1 MEKIRLRQTNVWFFA
16 ERRNGMSCYYK
27 ETKMLYGGDYN
38 PEQWGREVWEE
49 DMRLMAQAHINIVTL
64 NVFSWASLQPDED
77 TYDFARLD
85 EIMQLV
91 RANGMKVCLATSTGA
106 HPAWMAKR
114 HPDILRTEKD
124 GRKRKFGGRHNSC
137 PNSPTYRKYAPRL
150 AQKLAEHYRD
160 YDNIV
165 AWHVSNEYGGACYC
179 DECQKAFRVWLK
191 KKYGTIEEVNRSYN
205 TAFWGHTFYDWDE
218 IVLPDLQSE
227 HFMDEVTGMERTMFQ
242 GISLDYM
249 RFNSDSILDCFR
261 LEYDAIKKFTPDLP
275 VTTNLMTAYKGLDYQ
290 KWAKSMDFVSWDN
303 YPSAADS
310 PDQIAFYHDL
320 MRGLDGQKP
329 FVLMEQAPSVT
340 NWQQF
345 AKLKRPG
352 EMRLMSY
359 QAVAHGADAIQFFQ
373 IRRSIGACEK
383 YHSAV
388 IDHVGTADTRVF
400 REVTKL
406 GEELEKI
413 GGLFLDGK
421 TPAKTAI
428 LFDWDNWWA
437 VEYSSGPSVRL
448 KYLDAVLD
456 YYKAAYAL
464 NVPVDIISTD
474 HSLEPYQV
482 VIAPL
487 LYMVK
492 RGYEEKLK
500 DYVRQGGNFVTSY
513 FSGIVDEHDL
523 VDCGGYPGRLRELL
537 GVWVEESDA
546 LPFGEQNA
554 ITYSG
559 TRYPA
564 DLMCDLMHLEGAQAL
579 ANYEEDFYAG
589 TPAVTVNKYG
599 LGKAYYVGT
608 HSDEMFYQ
616 TWMRELFAQ
625 TGISPIQH
633 TPAGVEAAVRENA
646 GGRYLFLLNHT
657 AEEKTVVLEESYK
670 DLLNGR
676 TYAKQEEIVLEARG
690 VYLLGGCKVQ
700 GIK

>member
-616 TWMRELFAQ
+616 TWMRELCAQ
-625 TGISPIQH
+625 TGVSPIQH
-633 TPAGVEAAVRENA
+633 TPAGVEAAVRENS

-657 AEEKTVVLEESYK
+657 AEEKTVVLEESYQ

-690 VYLLGGCKVQ
+690 VYLLGGCKAQ
-700 GIK
+700 GI

>member
-1 MEKIRLRQTNVWFFA
+1 
-16 ERRNGMSCYYK
+16 MSCYYK

-616 TWMRELFAQ
+616 TWMRELCAQ
-625 TGISPIQH
+625 TGVSPIQH
-633 TPAGVEAAVRENA
+633 TPAGVEAAVRENS

-657 AEEKTVVLEESYK
+657 AEEKTVVLVESYK